1 MLVLGGTRRELETL
15 PIWPEEVMPALG
27 SMARIVVG
35 NRQIICARA
44 EFGCQS
50 LPIKGSAA
58 VRGLL
63 QRCDPWLADK
73 DFEEGQLSGRVA
85 LIGRGGCRFTD
96 KAERAQRAGAVAVV
110 IVNNADVLFNVLGQ
124 ATNITI
130 PVVSVTKSDAVS
142 LEDGVMASVIW
153 GLTRANIC

>member
-1 MLVLGGTRRELETL
+1 LYSRRELETL
-15 PIWPEEVMPALG
+15 PIWPEEAMPALG

-44 EFGCQS
+44 EFGRQS
-50 LPIKGSAA
+50 QPVKGSAA

-63 QRCDPWLADK
+63 QRCEPWLADR
-73 DFEEGQLSGRVA
+73 DFEDGQLSGRVA
-85 LIGRGGCRFTD
+85 LIGRGGCRFTE

-110 IVNNADVLFNVLGQ
+110 IVNNADVLFNVLGKDSDI
-124 ATNITI
+124 NI
-130 PVVSVTKSDAVS
+130 PVVSVTKSDAEN
-142 LEDGVMASVIW
+142 LEDGAMASVIW